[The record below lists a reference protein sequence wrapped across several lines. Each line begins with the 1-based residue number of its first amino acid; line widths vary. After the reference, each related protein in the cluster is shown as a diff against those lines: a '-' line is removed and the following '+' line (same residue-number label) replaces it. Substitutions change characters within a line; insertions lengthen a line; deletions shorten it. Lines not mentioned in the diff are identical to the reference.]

1 MARQQRAIRTRA
13 RIIAAAGECFSESG
27 YRATRVADVAERAGA
42 ALGTL
47 LFHFPAKTDIANAV
61 IEQQHRIVMEAATA
75 VDEMNS
81 PSGIQD
87 IIVVSAKL
95 ANLISTNPVVRA
107 GLRLSTESVEDLG
120 ISSAQPYLDWTRQCV
135 QLLEKAR
142 AAGELAEGIDLEHF
156 AEVINS
162 AFTGTQFM
170 SSAVS
175 GSSDLP
181 ERLARLWPILFSQVV
196 KADCTSESVQR
207 LLDDHSTLIDAET
220 PAEEEA
226 ASAIE
231 SGTAEAE

>member
-13 RIIAAAGECFSESG
+13 RIIAAAGECFAESG

-61 IEQQHRIVMEAATA
+61 IEQQHRIVMEAVEA
-75 VDEMNS
+75 VHAMES
-81 PSGIQD
+81 PSGIED

-95 ANLISTNPVVRA
+95 ANLISTNPTVRA
-107 GLRLSTESVEDLG
+107 GLRLSTESVDDLG
-120 ISSAQPYLDWTRQCV
+120 ISAAQPYLDWTKQCIS
-135 QLLEKAR
+135 LLEKAR
-142 AAGELAEGIDLEHF
+142 AAGELADGVNIENL

-175 GSSDLP
+175 GSQDLP
-181 ERLARLWPILFSQVV
+181 ERLARLWPILFSQVLTGNYTTE
-196 KADCTSESVQR
+196 AVQR
-207 LLDDHSTLIDAET
+207 LLDDHSTIIDAET
-220 PAEEEA
+220 PSEGEA
-226 ASAIE
+226 STAIV
-231 SGTAEAE
+231 SGKSEAE

>member
-75 VDEMNS
+75 VEEMNS
-81 PSGIQD
+81 PSGIDD

-95 ANLISTNPVVRA
+95 ANLISTNPTVRA
-107 GLRLSTESVEDLG
+107 GLRLSTESVDDLG
-120 ISSAQPYLDWTRQCV
+120 ISSAQPYLDWTRQCIH
-135 QLLEKAR
+135 LLEKAR
-142 AAGELAEGIDLEHF
+142 AAGEVAEGVNLEHF

-175 GSSDLP
+175 GSQDLP
-181 ERLARLWPILFSQVV
+181 ERLAKLWPILFSQVV
-196 KADCTSESVQR
+196 DADYSTPVVQE
-207 LLDDHSTLIDAET
+207 LLDRHAGLIVAET
-220 PAEEEA
+220 PAEAE
-226 ASAIE
+226 SSSVIE
-231 SGTAEAE
+231 GA